1 MIDFK
6 ENIRPYKVL
15 LKNFTSLSILQITN
29 YLFPLITLP
38 YLVRVLGPE
47 KYGLVNFA
55 LAFTAYFVTICDYG
69 FNLSAT
75 KEISINRENKYK
87 ISKIFSSVITIKVVL
102 FFLSTLIF
110 LLIVFLFKIFQE
122 NVLLYSVALLSVL
135 GTAFFPLWF
144 YQGIERMKYILIISV
159 AVRTFTTVLIFLLI
173 KNENDFVVYAGLNT
187 LTQILIGILGLSFA
201 LRKFG
206 INYSLPTIDQLK
218 KQIKNGWSYFL
229 STIWISLYTTSNI
242 FILGLFAPNYVVGYF
257 AAADKIRIAFQGLFS
272 SMSQSVFPYVNKL
285 LSESYEKFISFN
297 KKLFKVN
304 AIVGVIISVTIFLL
318 AEPIVKIV
326 LGNEY
331 VSSVLVLKIIGW
343 LPLII
348 IMSNVMGIQT
358 MLPLNKQN
366 AFSFVLFLAAI
377 INLSLSFILVPKF
390 FEIGTSI
397 SVLLTEVF
405 VTISFFIFLKRNK
418 IRIL

>member
-1 MIDFK
+1 
-6 ENIRPYKVL
+6 
-15 LKNFTSLSILQITN
+15 
-29 YLFPLITLP
+29 
-38 YLVRVLGPE
+38 VRVLGPE

-55 LAFTAYFVTICDYG
+55 LAFTAFFVTICDYG

-87 ISKIFSSVITIKVVL
+87 ISKIFSSVITIKLVL
-102 FFLSTLIF
+102 FFLSMLIF
-110 LLIVFLFKIFQE
+110 LLIVFLFKLFQE

-159 AVRTFTTVLIFLLI
+159 AVRTFTTILIFLLI

-187 LTQILIGILGLSFA
+187 LTQILIGIMGLSFA
-201 LRKFG
+201 LWKFG

-218 KQIKNGWSYFL
+218 QQIKNGWSFFL
-229 STIWISLYTTSNI
+229 STIWISLYTTSNV

-297 KKLFKVN
+297 KILFKVN

-358 MLPLNKQN
+358 MLPLNKLN
-366 AFSFVLFLAAI
+366 AFSFILFLAAI
-377 INLSLSFILVPKF
+377 INLSLSVILVPIF

>member
-1 MIDFK
+1 
-6 ENIRPYKVL
+6 
-15 LKNFTSLSILQITN
+15 
-29 YLFPLITLP
+29 
-38 YLVRVLGPE
+38 VRVLGPE

-75 KEISINRENKYK
+75 KEISINRANKYK
-87 ISKIFSSVITIKVVL
+87 ISIIFSSVITIKLVL

-110 LLIVFLFKIFQE
+110 LLIVFLFKLFQE

-159 AVRTFTTVLIFLLI
+159 AVKTFTTILIFLLI

-187 LTQILIGILGLSFA
+187 LTQILIGIMGLIFA

-206 INYSLPTIDQLK
+206 INYSLLTKDQLK
-218 KQIKNGWSYFL
+218 QQIKNGWSFFL

-331 VSSVLVLKIIGW
+331 VSSILVLKIIGW

-366 AFSFVLFLAAI
+366 AFSFILFLAAI

>member
-1 MIDFK
+1 
-6 ENIRPYKVL
+6 
-15 LKNFTSLSILQITN
+15 
-29 YLFPLITLP
+29 
-38 YLVRVLGPE
+38 VLGPE

-55 LAFTAYFVTICDYG
+55 LAFTAYFVIICDYG

-87 ISKIFSSVITIKVVL
+87 ISKIFSSVITIKLVL

-110 LLIVFLFKIFQE
+110 LLIVFHFKLFQE

-159 AVRTFTTVLIFLLI
+159 AVRTFTTILIFLLI

-187 LTQILIGILGLSFA
+187 LTQILIGIMGLSFA
-201 LRKFG
+201 LWKFG

-218 KQIKNGWSYFL
+218 QQIKNGWSFFL
-229 STIWISLYTTSNI
+229 STIWISLYTTSNV

-366 AFSFVLFLAAI
+366 AFSFILFLAAI

-390 FEIGTSI
+390 LEIGTSI

>member
-1 MIDFK
+1 
-6 ENIRPYKVL
+6 
-15 LKNFTSLSILQITN
+15 
-29 YLFPLITLP
+29 
-38 YLVRVLGPE
+38 VLGPE

-55 LAFTAYFVTICDYG
+55 LAFTAFFVTICDYG

-87 ISKIFSSVITIKVVL
+87 ISKIFSSVITIKLVL
-102 FFLSTLIF
+102 FFLSMLIF
-110 LLIVFLFKIFQE
+110 LLIVFLFKLFQE

-159 AVRTFTTVLIFLLI
+159 AVRTFTTILIFLLI

-187 LTQILIGILGLSFA
+187 LTQILIGIMGLSFA
-201 LRKFG
+201 LWKFG

-218 KQIKNGWSYFL
+218 QQIKNGWSFFL
-229 STIWISLYTTSNI
+229 STIWISLYTTSNV

-297 KKLFKVN
+297 KILFKVN

-366 AFSFVLFLAAI
+366 AFSFILFLAAI

-390 FEIGTSI
+390 LEIGTSI